1 MKIKVSLLFLAL
13 ASAISA
19 SAVASDEMLLPE
31 AKTEVK
37 AEASATIIDPSKSLK
52 YSMDYADKQNDLN
65 LLQIDLKALQVKS
78 QIELI
83 EKDKKKELEN
93 KLLDVERKKWEQER
107 ISLIEKHQ
115 EELKSKDQAL
125 SKIKTQKLGD
135 KKVAKKLSIKDRVFV
150 TRIAG
155 IGQNLSAR
163 IYVDNNVRTVKTGD
177 LVIEGV
183 KVKEISLHSVI
194 FDINGTDKMVPITT
208 ADKAYYKTLES
219 QQKTSSMSTDPMDL
233 SGLPPGL
240 KY

>member
-1 MKIKVSLLFLAL
+1 MKTKMSVLFLAL
-13 ASAISA
+13 ACTISA
-19 SAVASDEMLLPE
+19 SAFASDDLLMPD

-37 AEASATIIDPSKSLK
+37 AEAPATIIDPNKSLK

-78 QIELI
+78 QIDLI

-93 KLLDVERKKWEQER
+93 KLLEAERKKWEQER
-107 ISLIEKHQ
+107 VSLIEKHQ
-115 EELKSKDQAL
+115 EELKSKDQML
-125 SKIKTQKLGD
+125 SKIKTQKNND
-135 KKVAKKLSIKDRVFV
+135 KKVEKKLSIKDRVFV

-155 IGQNLSAR
+155 IGQNVSAR
-163 IYVDNNVRTVKTGD
+163 IYVDNNVRTVKAGD

-183 KVKEISLHSVI
+183 KVKEINLHSVT
-194 FDINGTDKMVPITT
+194 FDINGSDQLVPITT

-219 QQKTSSMSTDPMDL
+219 QQKHSSMNIDPMDL